1 MCAGTHEPRTLIHVM
16 CDVRPR
22 EGSRERSMRVNERI
36 LEREREREREKERER
51 ERDSELALCAHFVYS
66 HYDNIGQQTLDRPK
80 S

>member
-1 MCAGTHEPRTLIHVM
+1 MK
-16 CDVRPR
+16 
-22 EGSRERSMRVNERI
+22 GS
-36 LEREREREREKERER
+36 LKERERERERKREKERER